1 MSQIRLLNFENI
13 LIHEYPNKTFHTKSI
28 PMFAKVKS
36 TVFID
41 SLKFELTAPPP
52 DTSLKAILRDDKGCV
67 CSTLE
72 AKMPARNN
80 EVIWRGLNN
89 LPYGVYTLELTQGQD
104 EMKMKL
110 VKRI

>member
-1 MSQIRLLNFENI
+1 
-13 LIHEYPNKTFHTKSI
+13 
-28 PMFAKVKS
+28 MFAKVKS

-41 SLKFELTAPPP
+41 SLKLEFTTPRV
-52 DTSLKAILRDDKGCV
+52 DSSLKAILRDDQGCV

-72 AKMPARNN
+72 TNTPVRNN
-80 EVIWRGLNN
+80 ELIWRGLNN

>member
-1 MSQIRLLNFENI
+1 
-13 LIHEYPNKTFHTKSI
+13 
-28 PMFAKVKS
+28 MFAKVKS

-41 SLKFELTAPPP
+41 SLKFELTAPPVNAL
-52 DTSLKAILRDDKGCV
+52 LKAILRDDQGCV

-72 AKMPARNN
+72 TRTPTRSN

-89 LPYGVYTLELTQGQD
+89 LPYGVYTLELTQGDD
-104 EMKMKL
+104 EIKMKL

>member
-1 MSQIRLLNFENI
+1 
-13 LIHEYPNKTFHTKSI
+13 
-28 PMFAKVKS
+28 MFAKVKS

-41 SLKFELTAPPP
+41 SLKLELTTPIV
-52 DTSLKAILRDDKGCV
+52 DTSLKGILRDDKGCV

-72 AKMPARNN
+72 TMMPVRNN

-89 LPYGVYTLELTQGQD
+89 LPYGVYTLELTQGDD
-104 EMKMKL
+104 EIKMKL

>member
-1 MSQIRLLNFENI
+1 
-13 LIHEYPNKTFHTKSI
+13 
-28 PMFAKVKS
+28 MFAKVKS

-41 SLKFELTAPPP
+41 SLKFELMTPQL

-72 AKMPARNN
+72 TSMPVRNN
-80 EVIWRGLNN
+80 ELIWRGLNN
-89 LPYGVYTLELTQGQD
+89 LPYGVYTLELTQGED

>member
-1 MSQIRLLNFENI
+1 
-13 LIHEYPNKTFHTKSI
+13 
-28 PMFAKVKS
+28 MFAKVKS

-41 SLKFELTAPPP
+41 SLKLELTTPPI
-52 DTSLKAILRDDKGCV
+52 DASFKAILRDDKGCV

-72 AKMPARNN
+72 TSTPVRNN
-80 EVIWRGLNN
+80 ELIWRGLNN
-89 LPYGVYTLELTQGQD
+89 LPYGVYTLELTQGED

>member
-1 MSQIRLLNFENI
+1 
-13 LIHEYPNKTFHTKSI
+13 
-28 PMFAKVKS
+28 MFAKVKS

-41 SLKFELTAPPP
+41 SLKLELTDPV

-72 AKMPARNN
+72 AMMPVKNN

-89 LPYGVYTLELTQGQD
+89 LPYGVYTLELTQGED
-104 EMKMKL
+104 EMKMRL
-110 VKRI
+110 VKRV

>member
-1 MSQIRLLNFENI
+1 
-13 LIHEYPNKTFHTKSI
+13 
-28 PMFAKVKS
+28 MFAKVKS

-41 SLKFELTAPPP
+41 SLRLELTTPTV
-52 DTSLKAILRDDKGCV
+52 DTLLKAILRDDKGCV

-72 AKMPARNN
+72 TRMPVRNN

-89 LPYGVYTLELTQGQD
+89 LPYGVYTLEITQGDD

>member
-1 MSQIRLLNFENI
+1 
-13 LIHEYPNKTFHTKSI
+13 
-28 PMFAKVKS
+28 MFAKVKS

-41 SLKFELTAPPP
+41 SLKLELTTPPIN
-52 DTSLKAILRDDKGCV
+52 TSLRAILRDDKGCV

-72 AKMPARNN
+72 TKMPVRNN

-89 LPYGVYTLELTQGQD
+89 LPYGVYTLELTQGDD
-104 EMKMKL
+104 ELKMKL

>member
-1 MSQIRLLNFENI
+1 
-13 LIHEYPNKTFHTKSI
+13 
-28 PMFAKVKS
+28 MFAKVKS

-41 SLKFELTAPPP
+41 SLKLELTTPV

-72 AKMPARNN
+72 TTMPVRNN

-89 LPYGVYTLELTQGQD
+89 LPYGVYTLELTQGED

-110 VKRI
+110 VKRV

>member
-1 MSQIRLLNFENI
+1 
-13 LIHEYPNKTFHTKSI
+13 
-28 PMFAKVKS
+28 MFAKVKS

-41 SLKFELTAPPP
+41 SLKLELTALPQ

-72 AKMPARNN
+72 TRMPVRNN

-89 LPYGVYTLELTQGQD
+89 LPYGVYTLELTQGED
-104 EMKMKL
+104 EIKMKL
-110 VKRI
+110 VKRV

>member
-1 MSQIRLLNFENI
+1 
-13 LIHEYPNKTFHTKSI
+13 
-28 PMFAKVKS
+28 MFAKVKS

-41 SLKFELTAPPP
+41 SLKLELTTPPI
-52 DTSLKAILRDDKGCV
+52 DASLRAILRDDKGCV

-72 AKMPARNN
+72 TKMPVRNN

-89 LPYGVYTLELTQGQD
+89 LPYGVYTLELSQGDD
-104 EMKMKL
+104 ELKMKL

>member
-1 MSQIRLLNFENI
+1 
-13 LIHEYPNKTFHTKSI
+13 
-28 PMFAKVKS
+28 MFAKVKS

-41 SLKFELTAPPP
+41 SLKLELTTPPI
-52 DTSLKAILRDDKGCV
+52 DTSLRAILRDDQGCV

-72 AKMPARNN
+72 TKMPVRNN

-89 LPYGVYTLELTQGQD
+89 LPYGVYTLELTQGDD
-104 EMKMKL
+104 ELKMKL